1 MEIQLA
7 KNAGF
12 CFGVKKAMAIIEE
25 NIGKN
30 NMYTLGPVIHN
41 KDVVERLKTQGVF
54 PVDDIIML
62 NAGDIAIIRSHGE
75 PKKTYDYAKDNGIEI
90 IDVTCPFVK
99 KIHSI
104 AQKSL
109 SEGRKL
115 VIVGQPEHAEVLGIA
130 GWTKEAEILETEDD
144 VKSFI
149 NNNPSSLPITVVS
162 QTTQKEQTYSTFC
175 KLMSDY
181 FTDID
186 IYDTICST
194 TKNRQDEAIKLAK
207 ISDYVIVIGGNHS
220 ANTQKLYELCAKY
233 CKKTYK
239 IERASELPLEK
250 AAQDDIISI
259 VAGAST
265 PDWLIRE
272 VIGIMAQLNDETESK
287 TVEKIDEETLQE
299 NNQQI
304 EGDSKE
310 NIDESAVSVSVE
322 SSENNND
329 DADFIADFEKT
340 FTPLK
345 TGMIV
350 KGVVVQ
356 VTENEACLN
365 IGYKSDG
372 IINKK
377 DLGFNDEESLK
388 DKIKV
393 GDEIS
398 AEIVK
403 LNDGEGNVL
412 LSRNKILADENWNQF
427 VEKMKNK
434 PTVECVGK
442 EAVKGGLI
450 TFVDGFRIFVP
461 ASLLDTKYVEDIK
474 GFVGKPLKIK
484 IVEVDKDKK
493 RAIGSRK
500 DVLLDEAKKQKE
512 LKWDELNEGDIIK
525 GKVMRVTDFGA
536 FVDLGGID
544 GMIHVSDLA
553 WFRVNH
559 PSDIVSIGQAVEV
572 KIISIDKEK
581 NKIGLSLKHMSKKPW
596 DLAEEKYPVGTIT
609 TGVVARIAPFGAFIE
624 LEQGI
629 DGLLHISQISLNR
642 INKVEDELKIGDTV
656 TVKILEVDGSK
667 KRISLSRKDL
677 LKKEEK
683 QLEPKIDMDDDS
695 LDFVIPPIEENT
707 VTIGEILK
715 QQGETE

>member
-1 MEIQLA
+1 MEIRLA

-12 CFGVKKAMAIIEE
+12 CFGVKKAMSIIED
-25 NIGKN
+25 NIGKK

-41 KDVVERLKTQGVF
+41 KDVVEKLKSQGVF
-54 PVDDIIML
+54 PVDDINEL
-62 NAGDIAIIRSHGE
+62 KAGDIAIIRSHGE
-75 PKKTYDYAKDNGIEI
+75 PKKTYDYAYSNGIEM

-104 AQKSL
+104 AEQSL
-109 SEGRKL
+109 LEGRKL

-130 GWTKEAEILETEDD
+130 GWTKDAQILETEDD
-144 VKSFI
+144 VLKFI
-149 NNNPSSLPITVVS
+149 TNNPSSLPITVVS
-162 QTTQKEQTYSTFC
+162 QTTQKEQTFSAFC

-181 FTDID
+181 FTDIA

-194 TKNRQDEAIKLAK
+194 TKNRQDEAIELSKN
-207 ISDYVIVIGGNHS
+207 SDYVIVIGGNHS

-272 VIGIMAQLNDETESK
+272 VIDIMAQLNDETESK
-287 TVEKIDEETLQE
+287 TIEKIEEETLQE
-299 NNQQI
+299 KI
-304 EGDSKE
+304 DGDPKE
-310 NIDESAVSVSVE
+310 NINESAVSDSVE

-329 DADFIADFEKT
+329 DADFVADFEKT

-350 KGVVVQ
+350 KGIVVQ
-356 VTENEACLN
+356 VTDNEACLN

-377 DLGFNDEESLK
+377 DLGLSDEESLK
-388 DKIKV
+388 DKVKV

-427 VEKMKNK
+427 VEKMKSK
-434 PTVECVGK
+434 PTVDCVGK

-559 PSDIVSIGQAVEV
+559 PSDIVSIGQTVEV

-609 TGVVARIAPFGAFIE
+609 TGVVARIAPFGAFVE

-642 INKVEDELKIGDTV
+642 INKVEDELKIGETV

-683 QLEPKIDMDDDS
+683 PVETKIDMDDDS

-715 QQGETE
+715 QQEESE